1 MRTLRAA
8 WRRSARQST
17 VRRISALLTAVGIL
31 LTPIP
36 ALADEPID
44 ARTIR
49 IVPESGT
56 TLWWQGRPYG
66 GSLEVRAFSDGLAL
80 VEEADLDRYLLG
92 IQEVPLSWELEALR
106 AQAVAAR
113 TYLAWTLSGGRRGA
127 GATYGFDICATAA
140 CQVYRGLGQIAGPG
154 GDRWLEA
161 VESTAGEVLVFE
173 GRPAQTLYSST
184 MGSRTRNVEDVFV
197 GSSPTPYLRAVDNPD
212 EDSPFVEWGFDVPDE
227 VMVDI
232 LRAAGVP
239 FERILSI
246 GVEQP
251 DDGEGP
257 WTVEIFGL
265 GSGGALSRSFDTW
278 RFRSLMNREG
288 PDVAPDLL
296 PAPRPDSDRR
306 YPTVV
311 LSPSY
316 TIRRT
321 VVFEEGG
328 GFRIP
333 EVVFRFTGEGWG
345 HNIGMS
351 QYGAQ
356 ALAEDG
362 TGYAD
367 ILGYYYGGLEPEP
380 GERYLPAVVEVGLAW
395 GADILEIRA
404 DGPATVFID
413 GLDVEQEFPGSWV
426 LASDRNRI
434 VASAPPGLGVTR
446 DLAVVAVPSDASG
459 PVVITARLPGPAEVR
474 LVVFDRDGVV
484 ATTPWE
490 FQSGNVV
497 YLHEGDAG
505 GRALRYVIQTR
516 SGSSIPAVEPVR

>member
-1 MRTLRAA
+1 MWRT
-8 WRRSARQST
+8 
-17 VRRISALLTAVGIL
+17 SALLTAAIVL
-31 LTPIP
+31 VTSAP
-36 ALADEPID
+36 AVAAEPIE

-49 IVPESGT
+49 IEPAPGT
-56 TLWWQGRPYG
+56 TISWQGRPYG
-66 GSLEVRAFSDGLAL
+66 GVVEVRAFSDGLAL

-161 VESTAGEVLVFE
+161 VESTAGEVLIFD
-173 GRPAQTLYSST
+173 GAPAQTLYSST

-197 GSSPTPYLRAVDNPD
+197 GSSPRPYLQAVDNPD
-212 EDSPFVEWGFDVPDE
+212 EDSPFVEWAFDVPDG

-232 LRAAGVP
+232 LRSAGVGID
-239 FERILSI
+239 RILSMD
-246 GVEQP
+246 VAQP
-251 DDGEGP
+251 LDGQGP

-265 GSGGALSRSFDTW
+265 GPAGAVSRTYDTW

-288 PDVAPDLL
+288 PDVAPELL

-316 TIRRT
+316 TVSRR

-333 EVVFRFTGEGWG
+333 EVVFRFEGEGWG

-356 ALAEDG
+356 ALAESG
-362 TGYAD
+362 TQYTD
-367 ILGYYYGGLEPEP
+367 ILGYYYGGLAPQP
-380 GERYLPAVVEVGLAW
+380 GDAYLPEVVDVGLAW
-395 GADILEIRA
+395 GADALDIRVN
-404 DGPATVFID
+404 GPATVYID
-413 GLDVEQEFPGSWV
+413 GLDIDQEFSGTWNFRRHAGRV
-426 LASDRNRI
+426 
-434 VASAPPGLGVTR
+434 VADPPAGLGVPR
-446 DLAVVAVPSDASG
+446 NLAALAVPAGRAELVL
-459 PVVITARLPGPAEVR
+459 ITAVLPDTAEVR
-474 LVVFDRDGVV
+474 LVVFDVDGVV
-484 ATTPWE
+484 ETTPWLVE
-490 FQSGNVV
+490 SGNVV
-497 YLHEGDAG
+497 FLHEPAG
-505 GRALRYVIQTR
+505 RSLRYIIQSR
-516 SGSSIPAVEPVR
+516 SDAAVPGVETIR